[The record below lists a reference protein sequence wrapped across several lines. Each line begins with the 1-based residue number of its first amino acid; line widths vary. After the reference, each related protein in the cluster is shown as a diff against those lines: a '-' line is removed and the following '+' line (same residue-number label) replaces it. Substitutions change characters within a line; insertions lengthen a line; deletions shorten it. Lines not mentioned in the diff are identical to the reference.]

1 MPTPEVIFTV
11 HPRPTS
17 NDPALDRGSGSLTE
31 LSRSLTQTDLS
42 KLNEEIAN
50 SRDSI
55 FGDIIFLMRY
65 MLGRY

>member
-1 MPTPEVIFTV
+1 MPTPELIFTV

-31 LSRSLTQTDLS
+31 LSRSLKQTDLLKPSEGIAVS
-42 KLNEEIAN
+42 K
-50 SRDSI
+50 DSV